1 MRPENS
7 QDGQKGKERTFIEKA
22 RRAQIIGAAV
32 QTIDELGYG
41 QASLAQIAKRAG
53 ISKGVISYHFTG
65 KDELMEQL
73 VEHVYTAIIE
83 AIVPQILAQEDLRE
97 ALRTHILAVAEYMR
111 EHPAELNALGEV
123 FGNFRTADGSLRY
136 GPHTSVDLYEG
147 LEQMYRAGQKAGVFR
162 PFDTRVMAVT
172 VQASIDAMFAY
183 WNLFPDT
190 DLMAHARELADIFD
204 HATRA
209 EPGAGADGAGPA
221 AAEQGPEAADAARRP

>member
-1 MRPENS
+1 MRSESS
-7 QDGQKGKERTFIEKA
+7 QGGQKGKERTFIEKA

-32 QTIDELGYG
+32 QTIDELGYA

-53 ISKGVISYHFTG
+53 ISKGVISYHFRG

-83 AIVPQILAQEDLRE
+83 AVVPRILAQEDRRE
-97 ALRTHILAVAEYMR
+97 MLRTHILAVAEFMR

-123 FGNFRTADGSLRY
+123 FSNFRTADGRLRY

-147 LEQMYRAGQKAGVFR
+147 LEHMYRAGQEAGVFR
-162 PFDTRVMAVT
+162 PFDTRVMAIT
-172 VQASIDAMFAY
+172 VQASIDAMFGY

-190 DLMAHARELADIFD
+190 DLMAHARALADIFD

-209 EPGAGADGAGPA
+209 APGSGAAGAGAA
-221 AAEQGPEAADAARRP
+221 AAEQGPETADGADEP